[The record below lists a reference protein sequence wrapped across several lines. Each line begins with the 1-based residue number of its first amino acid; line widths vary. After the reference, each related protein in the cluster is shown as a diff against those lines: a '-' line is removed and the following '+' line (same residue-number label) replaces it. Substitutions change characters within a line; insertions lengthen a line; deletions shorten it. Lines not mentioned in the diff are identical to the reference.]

1 MERFLEKVT
10 SPGVGYSIAIIIV
23 LALVLYHFRQM
34 ALIKTGLIKKYGLR
48 GRRIDK
54 DNLFGGL
61 VLIFLGGAIAATIYY
76 QLSFWLG
83 FWIFIG
89 LLGVG
94 LVISALVGRD
104 RTFKYSRD

>member
-1 MERFLEKVT
+1 MERLLEKLI
-10 SPGVGYSIAIIIV
+10 SPGVGYSLLLIIV
-23 LALVLYHFRQM
+23 LAMLLHHFRQM

-54 DNLFGGL
+54 DSLFGGF
-61 VLIFLGGAIAATIYY
+61 VLIVLGGAIAATIHYH
-76 QLSFWLG
+76 LSFWLG

-94 LVISALVGRD
+94 LVISALVGRE
-104 RTFKYSRD
+104 RSYKFSRD